1 MDESSTPTALV
12 KIFGDF
18 DSRVR
23 TASRRTFST
32 TEKLGRHPSG
42 QTSSTFQLRAS
53 RASESSL
60 LRGKLAFDESNV
72 VFPSPVSQGLN
83 SSKKRG
89 ALDELDFGNY
99 PKAKRIDDN
108 RGLSLEIERL
118 KTQLMEKD
126 VEIVSKDADIKKE
139 QALVK
144 KMQFEVAKH
153 KLEQEREHEEQV
165 RLLRKERERN
175 VNLEHQLMRMKRY
188 QANEE
193 EYQELRAHPIQQSP
207 DESFPSEVEKL
218 LEENVRLR
226 DDLYEEKQRA
236 SENESE
242 MKDEISSL
250 RSKNEELEEQLN
262 SIKFDA
268 ETDENA
274 SRRIDIEEMKGK
286 LEVAQQENKQLES
299 TLQAVEEDRIQ
310 QRLMKDKLNSYAKLE
325 RELAKVKDENQLLKD
340 TADNAKLLKE
350 QNEDLL
356 EKLKRAEN
364 GLQESRLKQETYFY
378 AKRQLDQWRHVVYKL
393 CTPSERESLGKE
405 VGPDIL
411 NGKIST
417 LQQDIVTKTENI
429 ASLEQSLTQK
439 RKDLKNIEDQ
449 MEMLNKK
456 SITDKQNLTEQ
467 ANLIKRFK
475 RKLLLVSKERDSYKG
490 VLESYEHELTFNGAT
505 FEKDRVTALEESL
518 KEYRETVERLEEL
531 LGAARSS
538 ATHKEVEAQL
548 REEISDLKAKLQTTQ
563 NQGVESESRVLHFL
577 NNPLQ
582 QATDER
588 RNEVEQLNAEITA
601 LRARVKLLEEG
612 ETSNLTLLVGRKMD
626 EGFTSEEVM
635 KLQNEIESAKKKH
648 DRLIEAFTKKGQDF
662 RTAVCQLTG
671 FQFDGLADDTMYR
684 VKPVA
689 YTDAGDDDHLL
700 FKSSET
706 GDFGLVPTRFTNQHH
721 VQKMIDLHFHQQA
734 SIPMLLAAIM
744 SDCFERYPTE
754 SSNFEQ
760 TEYQGEDREEES
772 DARTDDEGNDDDDD
786 GEDEAEVEEE
796 EEFEEEQEIQ
806 EEEEDEGDNDSSSD
820 IVCLE

>member
-60 LRGKLAFDESNV
+60 LRGKLAFDESHV

-99 PKAKRIDDN
+99 PKAKRIEDN

-175 VNLEHQLMRMKRY
+175 VNLEHQLMRLKRH

-193 EYQELRAHPIQQSP
+193 EYQELRAFPTQPSP
-207 DESFPSEVEKL
+207 DESFPTEVEKL
-218 LEENVRLR
+218 LDENVRLR
-226 DDLYEEKQRA
+226 DDLYEEKNRA
-236 SENESE
+236 AEIESE
-242 MKDEISSL
+242 MKDEIGSL

-268 ETDENA
+268 DNEEDA
-274 SRRIDIEEMKGK
+274 SQRIDLEELKGK
-286 LEVAQQENKQLES
+286 LEVAQQESKRLES
-299 TLQAVEEDRIQ
+299 NLQAVEEDRIQ
-310 QRLMKDKLNSYAKLE
+310 QRLMKDKLNNYAKLE
-325 RELAKVKDENQLLKD
+325 RELSKVKEENQLLKD
-340 TADNAKLLKE
+340 TADNSKLLKE
-350 QNEDLL
+350 QNEDLI
-356 EKLKRAEN
+356 EKLQRAEN

-393 CTPSERESLGKE
+393 CSPAERESLGKD

-429 ASLEQSLTQK
+429 ASLEQRLSQK
-439 RKDLKNIEDQ
+439 RQDLKNVEEQ
-449 MEMLNKK
+449 MEILDKK

-505 FEKDRVTALEESL
+505 FEKDRVTSLEESL

-538 ATHKEVEAQL
+538 ATHKETEAQL
-548 REEISDLKAKLQTTQ
+548 REEIADLKAKLHSQ
-563 NQGVESESRVLHFL
+563 NEGESESRVLHFL

-582 QATDER
+582 QATEER
-588 RNEVEQLNAEITA
+588 KNEVEQLNAEVTA

-626 EGFTSEEVM
+626 EGYTSEEVL

-689 YTDAGDDDHLL
+689 YTNADDDDHLL
-700 FKSSET
+700 FKASET
-706 GDFGLVPTRFTNQHH
+706 GDFGLVPTRFTNQHN
-721 VQKMIDLHFHQQA
+721 VQRMIDLHFHQQA

-772 DARTDDEGNDDDDD
+772 DAPTDDDGDDDGDG

-796 EEFEEEQEIQ
+796 EEFEEEQEIH
-806 EEEEDEGDNDSSSD
+806 EEMEDEGDNDSSSD